1 MHLSSCLYCILLC
14 AGTQFSISLSPR
26 VPRRLGRS
34 YQCVQMMQSNAASAI
49 LPSALIFSED
59 DPILQASRMAA
70 FERLQTTVE
79 SLADFQ
85 GSDSV
90 KLIHNGDINEKLGAI
105 PINSL
110 LFQVSNLPDPILII
124 ASSSNRVSIKKLEAY
139 LEQGD
144 DDERVCAYLA
154 PSDKVEQLC
163 GFPPKSVP
171 PIGHGPRAIRTIID
185 VQLTES
191 NGLML
196 VGGGGHPTI
205 SCRIA
210 VETLLK
216 LEGTEIA
223 DLGSR
228 IDGQS
233 SLIGHDETDLLDPL
247 FLKPFFPIAPPDT
260 ETAEYVIRNPD
271 KPNPLKPQS
280 VTIVGRVNGVRR
292 MARRLVFCDLAP
304 PNYVGTGSS
313 KVDSYDLP
321 WKSGTDGMDMAV
333 QLIAGKTF
341 CKQRGELDG
350 PTLLKLIKPGQ
361 LVLVEGK
368 TNVGN
373 RESLG
378 HWVEKRSLDI
388 VVWNYQILE
397 LEPIRAVPVPPP
409 KVEATFASRA
419 GLRRQQLS
427 KQDTEAANVS
437 SNSNYLKLSDILQ
450 QPTITV
456 VDSLDGVASFDQALK
471 SLSSSKLNINGNS
484 SPVSMVGI
492 DCEWKPSFMISSP
505 SEPQPVL
512 LLQISLHTLQKVYL
526 LDLQTLLRPCLS
538 PCEPM
543 NDVESATSISLEYL
557 LSSAHFLK
565 LGFQL
570 LADLRRLVG
579 SYPHIEAFRVVHS
592 VVEVSGVAQKSMQL
606 AKIRNSR
613 QMVSSL
619 SRLTEYLLN
628 KPLDKEQQISDW
640 SRRPLWPEQEEYA
653 SLDAAVMPI
662 LFEKALRI
670 ADVDWV
676 DDGLR
681 IGRWKDDASFIR
693 SISSVRFV
701 FLEIDDPAV
710 VRKLKAQRI
719 VSDHYIITQSWVE
732 GHDEPSV
739 PSVPIHGAEGPYTDS
754 SGTFR
759 IPSLGLNLTR
769 NLDGNRLANLVGQ
782 RLGKSK
788 ESCLEALFRG
798 NVDLPEGAKLE
809 YPQRSGYVEFGD
821 GMALFVN
828 MPLRPG
834 DPSPR
839 GYPNVWLNEGSS
851 MTWFLRENEWNQGTS
866 RIAKK
871 LLGCGING
879 ESVNKAVLFVRMGR
893 GDFLCCGRC
902 RVAQNER
909 TNVAVTDRG
918 LVEVCLDLLDWKELQ
933 NVEEFTSMTTDMVKS
948 DDSDDASIV
957 IHEVSPF
964 RLARKIIQGN
974 MVGAMGLV
982 LLNVPESQQSIELG
996 LKQLELALRSVA
1008 ETPEIKCALEKL
1020 SQM

>member
-14 AGTQFSISLSPR
+14 TGTQLSISLSPR
-26 VPRRLGRS
+26 APRRLGRIH
-34 YQCVQMMQSNAASAI
+34 QCVQMMQSNSASVI
-49 LPSALIFSED
+49 LPSALIFSQD
-59 DPILQASRMAA
+59 DPTLQASRMAA
-70 FERLQTTVE
+70 FERLQTTVR
-79 SLADFQ
+79 SLADFE
-85 GSDSV
+85 GSDNV
-90 KLIHNGDINEKLGAI
+90 KLIHNGDTKEKLGAI
-105 PINSL
+105 PINAL
-110 LFQVSNLPDPILII
+110 LFQVSNQPDPILVI
-124 ASSSNRVSIKKLEAY
+124 APSSDRVNIKKLEAY

-154 PSDKVEQLC
+154 PFDKVEQLC

-171 PIGHGPRAIRTIID
+171 PIGHDTRAIRTIID
-185 VQLTES
+185 VQLTEP
-191 NGLML
+191 NGLIL

-210 VETLLK
+210 AETMLK
-216 LEGTEIA
+216 LEGTEVA
-223 DLGSR
+223 DLCSSG
-228 IDGQS
+228 DGQPS
-233 SLIGHDETDLLDPL
+233 GLVQDETEVLDPL
-247 FLKPFFPIAPPDT
+247 FLKPFFPIAPPDI
-260 ETAEYVIRNPD
+260 ETAENLIRNPD
-271 KPNPLKPQS
+271 KSNPLKPQP

-304 PNYVGTGSS
+304 PNYIGTGSS
-313 KVDSYDLP
+313 KLDSYDLP
-321 WKSGTDGMDMAV
+321 WKSGTDGKDMAV

-388 VVWNYQILE
+388 VVWNYHILE
-397 LEPIRAVPVPPP
+397 LETIQALPIPHA
-409 KVEATFASRA
+409 KIEANLASRA

-427 KQDTEAANVS
+427 KRVTEAAHVS
-437 SNSNYLKLSDILQ
+437 SNSNYLKLSDIFQ
-450 QPTITV
+450 QPAIIV
-456 VDSLDGVASFDQALK
+456 VDSLDGVASFHQALK
-471 SLSSSKLNINGNS
+471 SISSMNFDINGDS
-484 SPVSMVGI
+484 SPVAMVGI

-512 LLQISLHTLQKVYL
+512 LLQISLHKLQTVYL
-526 LDLQTLLRPCLS
+526 LDLQSLLRPCLG
-538 PCEPM
+538 PCESM
-543 NDVESATSISLEYL
+543 NEVECATSKALECL
-557 LSSAHFLK
+557 LASAYFLK

-579 SYPHIEAFRVVHS
+579 SYPHIEAFRMVHA

-606 AKIRNSR
+606 AKIPNSR

-619 SRLTEYLLN
+619 SRLTQYLLD
-628 KPLDKEQQISDW
+628 KPLDKEQQTSDW
-640 SRRPLWPEQEEYA
+640 STRPLSKEQLEYS

-662 LFEKALRI
+662 LFEKALRF
-670 ADVDWV
+670 ADANWV
-676 DDGLR
+676 NDGAR

-701 FLEIDDPAV
+701 FLDIDDPAV

-719 VSDHYIITQSWVE
+719 VSNYYIVTQSWVE

-739 PSVPIHGAEGPYTDS
+739 PSVPTNGAGGPYTDA

-759 IPSLGLNLTR
+759 IPSMVLNLTR
-769 NLDGNRLANLVGQ
+769 NLDGNRLDDLVGR

-788 ESCLEALFRG
+788 ESCLEALFHD

-809 YPQRSGYVEFGD
+809 YPQRSGYVEFSD

-828 MPLRPG
+828 MPLRLG

-839 GYPNVWLNEGSS
+839 GYPNVWLNEGNF

-871 LLGCGING
+871 LLSCGING

-909 TNVAVTDRG
+909 SKVAMTDSG
-918 LVEVCLDLLDWKELQ
+918 LVEVCLELLDWKELQ
-933 NVEEFTSMTTDMVKS
+933 NVDDFTAMTAVFGS
-948 DDSDDASIV
+948 NDSDNASLV
-957 IHEVSPF
+957 SDEVSPF

-982 LLNVPESQQSIELG
+982 LLNVPDCQQSIELG
-996 LKQLELALRSVA
+996 VKQLEIALRSVT

-1020 SQM
+1020 SQI